1 MANLGRLAVAVLGIL
16 AYQNRDKL
24 ADMIKGAGANRNPN
38 QPQTGQAGGGL
49 MDQLAKGVEGTPL
62 GEILDRFRSAGA
74 GNKVDS
80 WVKKGPNEPLA
91 KTEVEAA
98 IDDETLRSLS
108 EQTGLSR
115 EELIARITQVLP
127 EAVDKMT
134 PEGELPM
141 ASKSPSD
148 NLLDDVPNPSPAP
161 EQVSGAGPAIAEHS
175 KDARATTPGRTPG
188 AYVVST
194 PDRDREPWKE

>member
-16 AYQNRDKL
+16 AYQNRNKL
-24 ADMIKGAGANRNPN
+24 AEILKDAGANREPN

-62 GEILDRFRSAGA
+62 GEILDRFRNAGA
-74 GNKVDS
+74 GGKVDS

-91 KTEVEAA
+91 KNEVEAA
-98 IDDETLRSLS
+98 IDEETLRSLS
-108 EQTGLSR
+108 EQTGLTR

-134 PEGELPM
+134 PDGELPPE
-141 ASKSPSD
+141 SKPASD
-148 NLLDDVPNPSPAP
+148 NLLDDVPRTG
-161 EQVSGAGPAIAEHS
+161 QRGPA
-175 KDARATTPGRTPG
+175 G
-188 AYVVST
+188 VL
-194 PDRDREPWKE
+194 